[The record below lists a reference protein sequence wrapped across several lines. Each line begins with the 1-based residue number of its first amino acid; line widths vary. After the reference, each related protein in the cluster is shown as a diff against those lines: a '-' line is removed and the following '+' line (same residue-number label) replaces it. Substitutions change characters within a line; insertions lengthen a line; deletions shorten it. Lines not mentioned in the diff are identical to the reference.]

1 MPATNAPDAYRG
13 DVTIEP
19 GTPPAGHDLSRA
31 DLEGMFEKRLAEAF
45 EALDREAA
53 TGNKTIPIDPPTRGS
68 IPAWGSL
75 RERMWHALYV

>member
-1 MPATNAPDAYRG
+1 MILIAEDRNCAPRMPVHELFA
-13 DVTIEP
+13 
-19 GTPPAGHDLSRA
+19 
-31 DLEGMFEKRLAEAF
+31 KRLAEAF